1 MTGKSKDTH
10 PTWVD
15 PDDAPELTD
24 EDFARGVWRIGDR
37 IVSREEGQKAAAT
50 RRQGGRPRSES
61 PKQPVNLR
69 LDADLLAHF
78 KATGPGWQTRINDA
92 LRKAAKLPKAS

>member
-1 MTGKSKDTH
+1 MSENSKNSR
-10 PTWVD
+10 PEWID

-24 EDFARGVWRIGDR
+24 EFFEKAVWRIGGR
-37 IVSREEGQKAAAT
+37 VVSREEGQKAAAA
-50 RRQGGRPRSES
+50 RRRGGRPPSEN

-69 LDADLLAHF
+69 LDADILEHF
-78 KATGPGWQTRINDA
+78 KASGPGWQTRINEA